1 MIASF
6 FDFSGV
12 DGALTR
18 YRVLA
23 VVVGISIL
31 VLVCIGIPLDF
42 GAGHPV
48 VDKKL
53 GFVHGAF
60 FYPLYIVFTLDLGR
74 RVRMH
79 PIHLVLIIVLG
90 TIPVAS
96 IYAERYTTRFVRARQ
111 EAPASEQV

>member
-1 MIASF
+1 LTASF
-6 FDFSGV
+6 FDFSSV
-12 DGALTR
+12 DGALQR

-48 VDKKL
+48 IDKKL

-60 FYPLYIVFTLDLGR
+60 FYPLYIVLTLDLGR
-74 RVRMH
+74 RVRIH

-96 IYAERYTTRFVRARQ
+96 IYAERYTTKFVRNRQ
-111 EAPASEQV
+111 AELAAEPV